1 MTELLRW
8 GVDLL
13 RHLLRTLD
21 WPLLG
26 ALLALMAIGLA
37 VLYSAGGEA
46 LGSHLVLAQGVRFGV
61 GLVAMWALSRIT
73 PVRLRAWT
81 PGVFAVAL
89 VPLVLVLFI
98 GTGKHG
104 AHWIDLKFFYLQP
117 SELLKIALPMM
128 LAWYLHRE
136 PLPPGWRTT
145 LVAALLIGLPT
156 GLILLQPDFGTA
168 MLVAASGVF
177 GLYLAGLSWW
187 WFITAGV
194 LGGTAVGLVM
204 FAPISWFSFLREYQQ
219 NRILTFRDP
228 ENDPLWCRM
237 EHPAVEDRHRR
248 RRLDRQGLGPGLA
261 VAPGLPARTHHR
273 LHLLGAVGGVR
284 LGGRGRRVAAVPVR
298 GGALPVD
305 RDGCARHL
313 LAPARGH
320 TGDGAVR
327 LRDRQRR
334 HGVRPAARGGRADAA
349 AQLRRHVR
357 GVAAGGPGPGD
368 GGARASACAWVLMP
382 HRHVL
387 CSPCAESRVL
397 PSRR

>member
-1 MTELLRW
+1 MTDLLRW
-8 GVDLL
+8 GFDLL
-13 RHLLRTLD
+13 RHTLRTLD
-21 WPLLG
+21 WLLLG

-37 VLYSAGGEA
+37 VLYSAGGDA
-46 LGSHLVLAQGVRFGV
+46 LGTRLVLAQGVRFGV
-61 GLVAMWALSRIT
+61 GLAAMWALSRVT

-89 VPLVLVLFI
+89 LPLVLVLFI

-104 AHWIDLKFFYLQP
+104 AHWIDLRFFYLQP

-145 LVAALLIGLPT
+145 IVSALLIGLPT

-228 ENDPLWCRM
+228 
-237 EHPAVEDRHRR
+237 
-248 RRLDRQGLGPGLA
+248 
-261 VAPGLPARTHHR
+261 
-273 LHLLGAVGGVR
+273 
-284 LGGRGRRVAAVPVR
+284 
-298 GGALPVD
+298 
-305 RDGCARHL
+305 
-313 LAPARGH
+313 
-320 TGDGAVR
+320 
-327 LRDRQRR
+327 
-334 HGVRPAARGGRADAA
+334 
-349 AQLRRHVR
+349 
-357 GVAAGGPGPGD
+357 
-368 GGARASACAWVLMP
+368 
-382 HRHVL
+382 
-387 CSPCAESRVL
+387 
-397 PSRR
+397 